1 MKPKKEILERLIKSG
16 VMGRLNELLSVAHML
31 QCVASNLHGEAED
44 LMREYGLHLGD
55 IKRAHSAHVR
65 ASDNYFKLFASLITT
80 KKSTNDLFADIE
92 AYERGFREWAKIP
105 QGWQPGITNETEE

>member
-1 MKPKKEILERLIKSG
+1 MKPKKEIIEKCNALG
-16 VMGRLNELLSVAHML
+16 VMGRLNELLSAAHML

-55 IKRAHSAHVR
+55 IKRAHSAHVK

-80 KKSTNDLFADIE
+80 KESTNDLFADIE